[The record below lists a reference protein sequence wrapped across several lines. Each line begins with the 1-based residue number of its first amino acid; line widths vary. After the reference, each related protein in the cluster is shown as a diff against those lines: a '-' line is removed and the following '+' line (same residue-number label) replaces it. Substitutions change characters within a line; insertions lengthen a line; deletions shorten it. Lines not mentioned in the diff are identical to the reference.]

1 LANPRAVD
9 GVATLVVE
17 QCSGLITAAAAE
29 RLGGRGLLL
38 HLHPHAGPNLQA
50 IKYANLEPRVRATVH
65 TLRMK
70 YVRQLMQ
77 EREAAETAAAA
88 AMSQPPAAE
97 TASADSMEMAGAAS
111 SSSFTADSDASA
123 STSVSAPVTSSSSS
137 KSAAGSRLTAPAL
150 TGGQFMPPSR
160 TVDEVLAAVR
170 GVVFSSL
177 LMATDA
183 ALFPLADIIIAALS
197 PSASFVIYA
206 ASSEHL
212 AALYLRLRNSR
223 IAVNLQLSETWFRE
237 YQMLPNRTHPDMNM
251 SGGGGYILSGTRVHA
266 PEWTVDKVFRTYYG
280 AAAAA
285 AASGS
290 AGGSAEAAGAAAA
303 ADALAEQ
310 EALEPADGDDNDM
323 ANEDDAGGD
332 DDQGNGEAD
341 HSRAK
346 KPKL

>member
-1 LANPRAVD
+1 MANPRAVD

-77 EREAAETAAAA
+77 EREAAENAAATVP
-88 AMSQPPAAE
+88 QPAVAS
-97 TASADSMEMAGAAS
+97 ASSADSMETAAPAAAS
-111 SSSFTADSDASA
+111 SSTAESDVSATASA
-123 STSVSAPVTSSSSS
+123 LVPASTASAT
-137 KSAAGSRLTAPAL
+137 KSAAAGSRLTAPAL

-160 TVDEVLAAVR
+160 TVDEVLTAVR
-170 GVVFSSL
+170 HLVFSSL

-183 ALFPLADIIIAALS
+183 ALFPLADVIISALS

-212 AALYLRLRNSR
+212 AALYQRLRNAR

-285 AASGS
+285 ANSSAGAASGS
-290 AGGSAEAAGAAAA
+290 ASAAAA
-303 ADALAEQ
+303 ADSLGEQ
-310 EALEPADGDDNDM
+310 EALEPSGGD
-323 ANEDDAGGD
+323 ANEMEHEDDAGGD
-332 DDQGNGEAD
+332 DEQGDGEAS

-346 KPKL
+346 KPKF